1 MIPRCRSEVVCA
13 FLCVVTVVLQAADE
27 PVSLAGVVDIHCH
40 TAPDAVARS
49 INDFE
54 LARLARDAG
63 MRAIVLK
70 NHYTMT
76 ADRAQLVMRE
86 IPGLEVFGG
95 IALNRSVGGLNAEA
109 VRRMVAMDGHR
120 GKIVWLPTFDA
131 EAQVRF
137 SKENRPFVAIVRD
150 GKPMP
155 ELAEIFQ
162 LIAQNDLV
170 LATGHSSADESLILV
185 AAAKAAGVKRFVITH
200 VLAESI
206 MATPEHLRKFADL
219 GAIMECTWLAHL
231 PTSGA
236 VNVGRKLAVSE
247 AARAIKSVGAE
258 HFLIS
263 SDLGQPA
270 NPPHPTGLRNFITA
284 LKAEGLTD
292 RDIDLLTRKNPA
304 RLLGLEP

>member
-1 MIPRCRSEVVCA
+1 MGRPLLLVLVFAAA
-13 FLCVVTVVLQAADE
+13 FRLDAPAADE
-27 PVSLAGVVDIHCH
+27 PVSLAGVSDLHCH
-40 TAPDAVARS
+40 TAPDAVPRS

-54 LARLARDAG
+54 LARLARAAG

-86 IPGLEVFGG
+86 VPGLEVFGG

-109 VRRMVAMDGHR
+109 VRRMIAMDGHR

-137 SKENRPFVAIVRD
+137 SKENRPFVSVVSD
-150 GKPMP
+150 GKPAP

-170 LATGHSSADESLILV
+170 LATGHSSAAESLILV
-185 AAAKAAGVKRFVITH
+185 AAAKAAGVKRIIITH

-206 MATPEHLRKFADL
+206 SATPENLRQFAGL
-219 GAIMECTWLAHL
+219 GAFMECTWLAHL
-231 PTSGA
+231 PVSGA
-236 VNVGRKLAVSE
+236 VNVGRPLAVSE

-258 HFLIS
+258 HFFIS
-263 SDLGQPA
+263 SDLGQPV
-270 NPPHPTGLRNFITA
+270 NPPHPTGLRAFITA
-284 LKAEGLTD
+284 LKAEGLTEH
-292 RDIDLLTRKNPA
+292 DIDLLARRNPA